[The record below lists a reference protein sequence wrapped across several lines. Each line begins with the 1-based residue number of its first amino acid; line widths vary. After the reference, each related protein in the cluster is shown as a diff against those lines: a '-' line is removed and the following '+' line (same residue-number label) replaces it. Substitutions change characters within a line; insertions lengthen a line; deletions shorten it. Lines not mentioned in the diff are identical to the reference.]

1 MTNAAAQCPPADVI
15 SAFAFGELSAAN
27 ASFVQAHVSVCDSCL
42 QTVGQLAASVS
53 RQSHS
58 PSLTNGAGPAD
69 ASVVAVP
76 GQQIGQYRLVRSLG
90 EGGMGEVWLAEQSA
104 PVRRTVA
111 LKLLKAGMD
120 TRQIL
125 ARFEAERQALAMM
138 QHPGIAQVFDAG
150 ATPAGRPYF
159 VMEYVDG
166 VRISRCCDDSRMT
179 VPERVQLFAQVCDA
193 VQHAHQKGIIHRDI
207 KPSNVLVSRQGELPL
222 PKVIDF
228 GLAKLTA
235 ENRTDVTLTEVGT
248 LLGTPAYAS
257 PEQLTPGVIDVDT
270 RSDVYSLGA
279 LLYELLVGVLPFE
292 LERAGPDSLL
302 ELRSRIRM
310 REPVRPSVRIAALG
324 SARAGEIAGLRG
336 VEPVA
341 LRRQL
346 RGDLDWIVMKALE
359 KDRTRR
365 YNSPAELAQDLQRFL
380 RHQPVMAG
388 PPNAAYRVRKF
399 VRRNWLGTA
408 FASTLLALVV
418 AFAIV
423 SAVQVK
429 RVRAERDRAS
439 AEAAKA
445 SSINR
450 FLQDTLGSAD
460 PWQTG
465 ADISVRETLQ
475 RASQQVDS
483 SFKNQPLVAAAVRRT
498 LGKTYVGLG
507 RLDDGERQIRAAL
520 DARIKLLGHDNA
532 DVAES
537 LADLANLYRERADY
551 VAAIKTN
558 AEALALR
565 RKLLGNGS
573 PVVAETLVDRA
584 AMLKEH
590 GDYAEADRA
599 GREALTIRE
608 RLFGP
613 DSDEVAGVLEE
624 LGLIAAGG
632 LGDLSRGEKLV
643 MRGYDIQRRLYG
655 PDDLRTAAAASNLG
669 SVYLYQGKNDLAEK
683 YYRIATEGEVRHL
696 GKSHPFAIAEAEN
709 LANALA
715 RLKRFDESLVLM
727 KDVLA
732 ERRAVLGEDS
742 PKVARTMI
750 NTATLLSVS
759 GHLDE
764 AESIYSEAI
773 PRLSRAYGAEHPD
786 VLHTLYAFG
795 MLKMRQHQYS
805 VAERLFRQA
814 LSGQVKVL
822 PADHTAIADTRLALG
837 KALTELKQFAEADT
851 VLIQAR
857 TVFEKAYGNDGAD
870 TRASAT
876 ALDKLR
882 AARGD

>member
-1 MTNAAAQCPPADVI
+1 
-15 SAFAFGELSAAN
+15 
-27 ASFVQAHVSVCDSCL
+27 
-42 QTVGQLAASVS
+42 
-53 RQSHS
+53 
-58 PSLTNGAGPAD
+58 
-69 ASVVAVP
+69 
-76 GQQIGQYRLVRSLG
+76 
-90 EGGMGEVWLAEQSA
+90 MGEVWQAQQSA

-120 TRQIL
+120 TRQVL

-150 ATPAGRPYF
+150 VTPTGRPYF

-166 VRISRCCDDSRMT
+166 VRISRCCDDARMT
-179 VPERVQLFAQVCDA
+179 VPERIQLFAQVCDA

-207 KPSNVLVSRQGELPL
+207 KPSNVLVSRQDGGPL

-228 GLAKLTA
+228 GLAKVTA
-235 ENRTDVTLTEVGT
+235 EHRSDFTLTEVGT

-292 LERAGPDSLL
+292 LDSVGPESLL

-310 REPVRPSVRIAALG
+310 REPVRPSARVAALG
-324 SARAGEIAGLRG
+324 ARAVEIAGLRG
-336 VEPVA
+336 IEPIA

-380 RHQPVMAG
+380 RHQPVLAG
-388 PPNAAYRVRKF
+388 PPDAAYRIRKF
-399 VRRNWLGTA
+399 VRRNWVGTA
-408 FASTLLALVV
+408 FASIVLALVV
-418 AFAIV
+418 GFAIV

-429 RVRAERDRAS
+429 RTRAERDRAS

-445 SSINR
+445 SSINQ

-483 SFKNQPLVAAAVRRT
+483 SFKNEPLVAAAVRRT

-520 DARIKLLGHDNA
+520 DTRIKLLGHDNA

-565 RKLLGNGS
+565 RKLFGNDNRL
-573 PVVAETLVDRA
+573 VAETLVDRA
-584 AMLKEH
+584 ATLKEH

-599 GREALTIRE
+599 GREALAIRE
-608 RLFGP
+608 KLFGP

-632 LGDLSRGEKLV
+632 LGDLERGEKLV

-683 YYRIATEGEVRHL
+683 YYRIAMDGEIRHL
-696 GKSHPFAIAEAEN
+696 GKSHPFAIAETEN

-715 RLKRFDESLVLM
+715 RLKRFDESLALM

-732 ERRAVLGEDS
+732 ERRAVLGENS

-750 NTATLLSVS
+750 NTATLLSAS

-764 AESIYSEAI
+764 AESIFSEAL
-773 PRLSRAYGAEHPD
+773 PRVSRAYGAEHPD
-786 VLHTLYAFG
+786 ALHTLYAYG
-795 MLKMRQHQYS
+795 MLKMRQHQYPA
-805 VAERLFRQA
+805 AERLFRQA
-814 LSGQVKVL
+814 LSGQVKIL
-822 PADHTAIADTRLALG
+822 PAEHTAIADTRLALG
-837 KALTELKQFAEADT
+837 EALTELKQFAEAET
-851 VLIQAR
+851 VLIQAH
-857 TVFEKAYGNDGAD
+857 TVFETAYGADAKD
-870 TRASAT
+870 TRDSAA
-876 ALDKLR
+876 ALAKLR